1 MRRHYGPRFR
11 VLHDCTD
18 QAITGALA
26 QMELTAAQGRIL
38 AFLSRCDQPPCPK
51 DIEEEFGLTHPTVSG
66 LLSRLERKQ
75 FIALCPDPDD
85 KRCKRVILL
94 EKGEAC
100 NQSMRTTIDGI
111 EARMVQGFT
120 PEEEQQF
127 TALLDRAIA
136 NMGGKLR
143 RKSCKEETMQ

>member
-26 QMELTAAQGRIL
+26 KMELTAAQGRIL

-66 LLSRLERKQ
+66 LLNRLEKKQ
-75 FIALCPDPDD
+75 FIAFLPDPAD
-85 KRCKRVILL
+85 KRCKRVKLL
-94 EKGEAC
+94 PKGESC
-100 NQSMRTTIDGI
+100 NQSMRGTIDGI
-111 EARMVQGFT
+111 EAKMVEGFA

-127 TALLDRAIA
+127 AALLDRAIA

-143 RKSCKEETMQ
+143 CRKEEKAK